1 MVQVEQANEPAQK
14 SQVAEYTVQN
24 ATQPV
29 CPLECMPRL
38 LIERSILKSRMNREV
53 HVRFCEEQGVRIPL
67 LTRLAVVLLSRKV
80 SLKQCQGYFKTLQV
94 KNYKL
99 QRKFQTNYSRLLRK

>member
-1 MVQVEQANEPAQK
+1 MEQTNESAQK
-14 SQVAEYTVQN
+14 SQVAAYVVQN

-53 HVRFCEEQGVRIPL
+53 HVRFCEEQGVKLPL
-67 LTRLAVVLLSRKV
+67 LTRLPAVAFTVLHLQNCQ
-80 SLKQCQGYFKTLQV
+80 SLHHHQIHLQ
-94 KNYKL
+94 
-99 QRKFQTNYSRLLRK
+99 S